1 MFLRSDFK
9 GLDPL
14 LELSALDRARELA
27 RWGRQFAELQARYG
41 PWGLAFL
48 EALVRIAD
56 WQVSEE
62 EQRDDNDVDRG
73 LQPNNP
79 LAVMAAYSVLRLLP
93 DATVRWSGT
102 HPELS
107 CDGDPV
113 RRLASLLPER
123 MSAPENTIL
132 D

>member
-1 MFLRSDFK
+1 LFLRSDFK

-27 RWGRQFAELQARYG
+27 GWGRQFAELRTRYG

-62 EQRDDNDVDRG
+62 EQRDDNDVDR
-73 LQPNNP
+73 
-79 LAVMAAYSVLRLLP
+79 LAA
-93 DATVRWSGT
+93 
-102 HPELS
+102 
-107 CDGDPV
+107 
-113 RRLASLLPER
+113 
-123 MSAPENTIL
+123 
-132 D
+132 